1 MLLTIALVSAL
12 NVAAPADSLAGG
24 WKFTSEVS
32 GTNWEQSCTFKQ
44 AGTALSGS
52 CVGDDAIVYPL
63 TGELKDGKVTF
74 EHAGNYQGTAITI
87 IFSGAVEKPTELKGT
102 ILVKPF
108 DAAGTFTAAPA
119 PASTSAPAPAPG
131 R

>member
-12 NVAAPADSLAGG
+12 TAAAPADSLDGR

-32 GTNWEQSCTFKQ
+32 GTNWEQICTFKQ

-52 CVGDDAIVYPL
+52 CNGENDAVYPL
-63 TGELKDGKVTF
+63 TGELKDGKLTF

-87 IFSGAVEKPTELKGT
+87 IFTGAAEKPTELKGT

-119 PASTSAPAPAPG
+119 PAPAK
-131 R
+131 

>member
-12 NVAAPADSLAGG
+12 TAAAPGDSLEGR

-32 GTNWEQSCTFKQ
+32 GTNWEQMCTFKQ

-52 CVGDDAIVYPL
+52 CVGDGEGAVVYPL
-63 TGELKDGKVTF
+63 TGELKEGKLTF

-87 IFSGAVEKPTELKGT
+87 TFTGAAEKPTELKGT

-119 PASTSAPAPAPG
+119 PAAAAPAK
-131 R
+131 

>member
-1 MLLTIALVSAL
+1 MLLTIALLSAL
-12 NVAAPADSLAGG
+12 GAPAPTDSLDGR

-32 GTNWEQSCTFKQ
+32 GTNWEQICTFKQ
-44 AGTALSGS
+44 AGTVLSGS
-52 CVGDDAIVYPL
+52 CLGEGGAVFPL
-63 TGELKDGKVTF
+63 TGELKEGKLSF

-87 IFSGAVEKPTELKGT
+87 IFTGAAEKPNELKGT

-119 PASTSAPAPAPG
+119 TAPA